1 MFLGLL
7 SNVLDLQDAFPKRY
21 LISHFLLIVKVLNLV
36 SARVEAIS
44 GLCNFLLRYSKME
57 YTSELF
63 FTANAIDGVSNDDA
77 VRCLLSDFIICHI
90 CVCHYGAQENQK
102 VMAKWQIWKF

>member
-1 MFLGLL
+1 M
-7 SNVLDLQDAFPKRY
+7 
-21 LISHFLLIVKVLNLV
+21 IVKVLNLV

-77 VRCLLSDFIICHI
+77 VRCLMSDFIICHI

>member
-1 MFLGLL
+1 M
-7 SNVLDLQDAFPKRY
+7 DLQDAFPKGY

-36 SARVEAIS
+36 SARVEAIF
-44 GLCNFLLRYSKME
+44 GLCNSLLRYSKME

-63 FTANAIDGVSNDDA
+63 FTANAIDSVSNDVA
-77 VRCLLSDFIICHI
+77 VQCLMSGFVICYI